1 MRRFIKAPLSIVCV
15 IILGLLAQAQQR
27 PYRGTYQSVRQ
38 TILRLETRANLFR
51 NSIEAW
57 SQSDTAA
64 YATSENVNA
73 TNEDVN
79 VIARDFADSVR
90 SLRDR
95 FDARQLTSYE
105 VQHVLTH
112 AAQIDDFVR
121 RNSVDA
127 RSMNYWSSIRVDLNQ
142 LAYAYNLT
150 WPQSTQYNP
159 PSGNQPYNP
168 PSGNQPYYPPS
179 GNQYGLQRLS
189 GTYRVD
195 RSRSED
201 ARTAIN
207 RAAFGLSPSE
217 RQRVLDNIS
226 RRMEP
231 PEELAIDVQGRTVTM
246 ASTRAPQISFDA
258 DGRERVETSA
268 NGRTIRSRAW
278 ISGNQL
284 TVSSTGDR
292 GNEFTVVL
300 QPTYDG
306 RALNV
311 VRRIYAPELNRS
323 IEVRSTYNKTADV
336 ARFDIYN
343 PERTTEYPT
352 TAYRDFVVPDGTR
365 VVGVLNNNLSTRTAA
380 TGNRFTLRVTEPVE
394 FEGATIE
401 GHVANIERSGRL
413 TGRSIMTFDFDR
425 ISLSDGRSYRFAGLL
440 ESVSTTNGE
449 SVRVDTEG
457 AIRDRSQTTRT
468 EQRAAI
474 GTAVGAII
482 GAIAGGGK
490 GAAIGAILGAGAG
503 SGSVYAEDR
512 DNLELYSGTEMVIRA
527 GAPSNTPR

>member
-1 MRRFIKAPLSIVCV
+1 MTRRFMRAPLSILCV

-64 YATSENVNA
+64 NVTSENVNA
-73 TNEDVN
+73 TDEDVN
-79 VIARDFADSVR
+79 LMGRDFADSAH
-90 SLRDR
+90 SLRNR
-95 FDARQLTSYE
+95 FTARQSTSSD
-105 VQHVLTH
+105 VQQVLSH
-112 AAQIDDFVR
+112 AARIDDFVR

-127 RSMNYWSSIRVDLNQ
+127 GSMNYWSSIRVDLNQ

-201 ARTAIN
+201 GEVR
-207 RAAFGLSPSE
+207 SE
-217 RQRVLDNIS
+217 LPVSDT
-226 RRMEP
+226 P
-231 PEELAIDVQGRTVTM
+231 PEELAIDLQGSTVTM
-246 ASTRAPQISFDA
+246 ASTRAPQVTFDA
-258 DGRERVETSA
+258 DGRERVENTP
-268 NGRTIRSRAW
+268 NGGTIRLRASM
-278 ISGNQL
+278 SGNQL
-284 TVSSTGDR
+284 TISSTGDR
-292 GNEFTVVL
+292 GNEFTVVM
-300 QPTYDG
+300 QPADYG
-306 RALNV
+306 RSLNV
-311 VRRIYAPELNRS
+311 VRRIYTPELNRS
-323 IEVRSTYNKTADV
+323 IEVRSTYNKTSNV

-343 PERTTEYPT
+343 PNATYPT
-352 TAYRDFVVPDGTR
+352 TAYGDFVVPDGTR
-365 VVGVLNNNLSTRTAA
+365 VVSVLDRNLSSRTASI
-380 TGNRFTLRVTEPVE
+380 GDRFTLRVTDPVE
-394 FEGATIE
+394 FQGAIIE
-401 GHVANIERSGRL
+401 GHVANIQRSGRL
-413 TGRSIMTFDFDR
+413 TGRSAMTMDFDR
-425 ISLSDGRSYRFAGLL
+425 IRLSDGRSYRFAGLL

-449 SVRVDTEG
+449 AVRVDTEG
-457 AIRDRSQTTRT
+457 AIRDRSQTTQT
-468 EQRAAI
+468 EERAAI

-503 SGSVYAEDR
+503 AGSVYVEGQDA
-512 DNLELYSGTEMVIRA
+512 LELYSGTEMVIRA
-527 GAPSNTPR
+527 GAPNNIPR

>member
-1 MRRFIKAPLSIVCV
+1 MTRRFMRAPLSILCV
-15 IILGLLAQAQQR
+15 IMLGLLAQAQQR

-142 LAYAYNLT
+142 LSYAYNLT
-150 WPQSTQYNP
+150 WPHSTQYNP

-201 ARTAIN
+201 ARVAVD
-207 RAAFGLSPSE
+207 RAAIGLSRSE

-226 RRMEP
+226 RRLDP
-231 PEELAIDVQGRTVTM
+231 PEELAIDMQGSSVTM
-246 ASTRAPQISFDA
+246 ASTRAPEVTFDA
-258 DGRERVETSA
+258 DGRERAE
-268 NGRTIRSRAW
+268 
-278 ISGNQL
+278 
-284 TVSSTGDR
+284 
-292 GNEFTVVL
+292 
-300 QPTYDG
+300 
-306 RALNV
+306 
-311 VRRIYAPELNRS
+311 
-323 IEVRSTYNKTADV
+323 
-336 ARFDIYN
+336 
-343 PERTTEYPT
+343 T
-352 TAYRDFVVPDGTR
+352 TA
-365 VVGVLNNNLSTRTAA
+365 
-380 TGNRFTLRVTEPVE
+380 
-394 FEGATIE
+394 
-401 GHVANIERSGRL
+401 
-413 TGRSIMTFDFDR
+413 
-425 ISLSDGRSYRFAGLL
+425 
-440 ESVSTTNGE
+440 
-449 SVRVDTEG
+449 
-457 AIRDRSQTTRT
+457 
-468 EQRAAI
+468 
-474 GTAVGAII
+474 
-482 GAIAGGGK
+482 
-490 GAAIGAILGAGAG
+490 
-503 SGSVYAEDR
+503 
-512 DNLELYSGTEMVIRA
+512 
-527 GAPSNTPR
+527 

>member
-1 MRRFIKAPLSIVCV
+1 MTRRFMRAPLSILCV

-64 YATSENVNA
+64 NVTSENVNA
-73 TNEDVN
+73 TDEDVN
-79 VIARDFADSVR
+79 LMGRDFADSAH
-90 SLRDR
+90 SLRNR
-95 FDARQLTSYE
+95 FTARQSTSSD
-105 VQHVLTH
+105 VQQVLSH
-112 AAQIDDFVR
+112 AARIDDFVR
-121 RNSVDA
+121 RNSLDA
-127 RSMNYWSSIRVDLNQ
+127 GSMNYWSSIRVDLNQ

-201 ARTAIN
+201 ARVAVD
-207 RAAFGLSPSE
+207 RAAIGLSRSE

-226 RRMEP
+226 RRLDP
-231 PEELAIDVQGRTVTM
+231 PEELAIDLQGSTVTM
-246 ASTRAPQISFDA
+246 ASTRAPQVTFDA
-258 DGRERVETSA
+258 DGRERVETTP
-268 NGRTIRSRAW
+268 NGGTIRLRASM
-278 ISGNQL
+278 SGNQL
-284 TVSSTGDR
+284 TISSTGDR
-292 GNEFTVVL
+292 GNEFTVVM
-300 QPTYDG
+300 QPADYG
-306 RALNV
+306 RSLNV
-311 VRRIYAPELNRS
+311 VRRIYTPELNRS
-323 IEVRSTYNKTADV
+323 IEVRSTYNKTSNV

-343 PERTTEYPT
+343 PNATYPT
-352 TAYRDFVVPDGTR
+352 TAYGDFVVPDGTR
-365 VVGVLNNNLSTRTAA
+365 VVSVLDRNLSSRTASI
-380 TGNRFTLRVTEPVE
+380 GDRFTLRVTDPVE
-394 FEGATIE
+394 FQGAIIE
-401 GHVANIERSGRL
+401 GHVANIQRSGRL
-413 TGRSIMTFDFDR
+413 TGRSAMTMDFDR
-425 ISLSDGRSYRFAGLL
+425 IRLSDGRSYRFAGLL

-449 SVRVDTEG
+449 TVRVDTEG
-457 AIRDRSQTTRT
+457 AIRDRSQTTTT

-503 SGSVYAEDR
+503 AGSVYVEGQDA
-512 DNLELYSGTEMVIRA
+512 LELYSGTEMVIRA
-527 GAPSNTPR
+527 GAPNNIPR

>member
-1 MRRFIKAPLSIVCV
+1 MMRRFITAPLSILFV

-112 AAQIDDFVR
+112 AAQIDDFLR

-150 WPQSTQYNP
+150 WPQSTQ
-159 PSGNQPYNP
+159 YNP

-226 RRMEP
+226 RRLDP
-231 PEELAIDVQGRTVTM
+231 PEELAIDVQARTVTM
-246 ASTRAPQISFDA
+246 ASTRAPQITFDA
-258 DGRERVETSA
+258 DGRERVETTPT
-268 NGRTIRSRAW
+268 GRTIRSRA
-278 ISGNQL
+278 
-284 TVSSTGDR
+284 SS
-292 GNEFTVVL
+292 
-300 QPTYDG
+300 
-306 RALNV
+306 
-311 VRRIYAPELNRS
+311 
-323 IEVRSTYNKTADV
+323 
-336 ARFDIYN
+336 
-343 PERTTEYPT
+343 
-352 TAYRDFVVPDGTR
+352 
-365 VVGVLNNNLSTRTAA
+365 
-380 TGNRFTLRVTEPVE
+380 
-394 FEGATIE
+394 
-401 GHVANIERSGRL
+401 
-413 TGRSIMTFDFDR
+413 
-425 ISLSDGRSYRFAGLL
+425 
-440 ESVSTTNGE
+440 
-449 SVRVDTEG
+449 
-457 AIRDRSQTTRT
+457 
-468 EQRAAI
+468 
-474 GTAVGAII
+474 
-482 GAIAGGGK
+482 
-490 GAAIGAILGAGAG
+490 
-503 SGSVYAEDR
+503 
-512 DNLELYSGTEMVIRA
+512 
-527 GAPSNTPR
+527 